1 MGASLFA
8 VEKPLRRVANRP
20 NTPIPHDRAPETEE
34 PTPMMGTW
42 IEILLG
48 LGVLVIAWLGV
59 QTLRDLRGQIQ
70 AMRNAVENINRMLE
84 AQNSETKATLQAI
97 NKSVDNTAGYL
108 SRMETAMQAWLRK
121 LGV

>member
-1 MGASLFA
+1 
-8 VEKPLRRVANRP
+8 
-20 NTPIPHDRAPETEE
+20 
-34 PTPMMGTW
+34 MMGTW

-48 LGVLVIAWLGV
+48 LGVLVIAWFGV

>member
-1 MGASLFA
+1 
-8 VEKPLRRVANRP
+8 
-20 NTPIPHDRAPETEE
+20 
-34 PTPMMGTW
+34 MMGTW
-42 IEILLG
+42 IDI
-48 LGVLVIAWLGV
+48 VLVLALLVVVWLGV
-59 QTLRDLRGQIQ
+59 KTLRDLRVQIE

-84 AQNSETKATLQAI
+84 AQNAENKATLLAI

>member
-1 MGASLFA
+1 
-8 VEKPLRRVANRP
+8 
-20 NTPIPHDRAPETEE
+20 
-34 PTPMMGTW
+34 MMGSW

-48 LGVLVIAWLGV
+48 IGVLAIAWLGV
-59 QTLRDLRGQIQ
+59 QTLRDLRGQLA

-84 AQNSETKATLQAI
+84 GQNAENKATLQAI

>member
-1 MGASLFA
+1 MQAA
-8 VEKPLRRVANRP
+8 TRRY
-20 NTPIPHDRAPETEE
+20 RAPTHAIEE
-34 PTPMMGTW
+34 PRPMMGTW

-48 LGVLVIAWLGV
+48 LGVLVVAWLGMR
-59 QTLRDLRGQIQ
+59 TLSDLRGQLE
-70 AMRNAVENINRMLE
+70 AMRHAVENINRMVE
-84 AQNSETKATLQAI
+84 AQNAENKATLQAI

>member
-1 MGASLFA
+1 
-8 VEKPLRRVANRP
+8 
-20 NTPIPHDRAPETEE
+20 
-34 PTPMMGTW
+34 MMGTW

-59 QTLRDLRGQIQ
+59 QTLRDLRGQIE
-70 AMRNAVENINRMLE
+70 AMRRAVENINTMLE
-84 AQNSETKATLQAI
+84 GQNTETKATLQAI